1 MQAVWRSTGRNSSW
15 SSVELFGEIPF
26 RAAFFLEETPMSE
39 PIAWLNGKFLPFSQA
54 ALPLSDLGVVGGIAV
69 SEMIRTYAGKP
80 FRVAEHLARLKQS
93 CELVGFAVEMSDLA
107 WEEVIAQLLAD
118 NLPLIASQSDLGV
131 ILFVTAGPNPTYVGK
146 GLHSATVGAHTF
158 VLPFANWAPL
168 CESGLRLV
176 TPPGKAIP
184 AETVDRRIKSRSRLA
199 WHLADRAAK
208 QIDPQASALLLDE
221 KGFVTETATGNLV
234 VCHGDV
240 LSTPLAEQ
248 TLEGISLGMVRDLTS
263 RLGWA
268 FQHRPLTVDDVLTAE
283 EAFVTSTPTGLLPV
297 RLLNGQPIGQH
308 VPGPRTTRLLAEWGQ
323 EVGVDLVGQ
332 MRNALLQTR

>member
-1 MQAVWRSTGRNSSW
+1 
-15 SSVELFGEIPF
+15 
-26 RAAFFLEETPMSE
+26 
-39 PIAWLNGKFLPFSQA
+39 
-54 ALPLSDLGVVGGIAV
+54 
-69 SEMIRTYAGKP
+69 
-80 FRVAEHLARLKQS
+80 
-93 CELVGFAVEMSDLA
+93 
-107 WEEVIAQLLAD
+107 
-118 NLPLIASQSDLGV
+118 
-131 ILFVTAGPNPTYVGK
+131 
-146 GLHSATVGAHTF
+146 
-158 VLPFANWAPL
+158 
-168 CESGLRLV
+168 
-176 TPPGKAIP
+176 
-184 AETVDRRIKSRSRLA
+184 VDRRIKSRSRLA